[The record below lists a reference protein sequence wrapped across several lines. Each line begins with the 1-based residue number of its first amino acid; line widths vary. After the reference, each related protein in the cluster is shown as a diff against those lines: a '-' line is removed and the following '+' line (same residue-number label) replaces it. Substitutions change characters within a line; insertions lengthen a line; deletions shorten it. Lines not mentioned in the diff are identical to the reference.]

1 MKKKYSTLP
10 ESMKK
15 MEMYGFNWMEFV
27 ISVPSPLYIMTS
39 YKSNGQPNACMQSWT
54 TFTGGKNGYFA
65 IVSAVSNM
73 DIYIGH
79 FMKQVKLSS
88 ILCLPICM
96 ISVCQPV
103 KITILK

>member
-10 ESMKK
+10 ESMKN

-39 YKSNGQPNACMQSWT
+39 YKSTGQHSQV
-54 TFTGGKNGYFA
+54 GKAATLQLFPLSINT
-65 IVSAVSNM
+65 
-73 DIYIGH
+73 DIYTKH

-88 ILCLPICM
+88 ILCPLICM
-96 ISVCQPV
+96 INVCQPV
-103 KITILK
+103 KTTVLK